1 MIEQLHPDAD
11 LLSAF
16 VEGVL
21 PEHARAQCL
30 AHLAE
35 CSRCRDLVF
44 LTQETR
50 VVPTT
55 PILVPSPARRRW
67 LRPMPLLAVAA
78 ALCVALL
85 GAWLY
90 LRSKTGAPPREL
102 AAEVSPAP
110 SSTPDHPA
118 EITPKPVPPKT
129 TPRARRRIQQ
139 EPTPEV
145 PAVPPTTV
153 PETPRPP
160 QTSPSPAQAESVKD
174 TSRSTPQAI
183 IPEPKSP
190 AITVQAE
197 AASATPSSGISG
209 IVTDPSGAVVPTAT
223 VQLRQLATN
232 RTSSTQTDQSGEF
245 KFTGLAPGQYE
256 LQISRPGFRQTI
268 QRVDLHP
275 QEVAAVKPRLDVGS
289 TTETVEVS
297 AASSTIQTESAE
309 VSNSRRKRA
318 APVQPRPLPSKLPV
332 ETMATDHKIILAVDT
347 GGALFFSGNSG
358 KSWKSVKRQWTGKI
372 VSLAAPPELPEA
384 GTAKFQLTTDSG
396 AGWLSRDGRRWYP
409 APVPH

>member
-1 MIEQLHPDAD
+1 MIEHLHPDAD

-21 PEHARAQCL
+21 PEHERAQCL

-35 CSRCRDLVF
+35 CSQCREVVF

-55 PILVPSPARRRW
+55 PILVPAPARRRR

-78 ALCVALL
+78 AVCVALL

-153 PETPRPP
+153 PETPQPP
-160 QTSPSPAQAESVKD
+160 KHLLLQLKRSPLKIPAAVRAGD
-174 TSRSTPQAI
+174 HSRAQISRHYR
-183 IPEPKSP
+183 
-190 AITVQAE
+190 
-197 AASATPSSGISG
+197 SGR
-209 IVTDPSGAVVPTAT
+209 VPTAT

-232 RTSSTQTDQSGEF
+232 KTSTTQTDQSGEF
-245 KFTGLAPGQYE
+245 KFTGLAPGRYE
-256 LQISRPGFRQTI
+256 LQIRRPGFRQTI

-297 AASSTIQTESAE
+297 AASSTIQTESAD
-309 VSNSRRKRA
+309 VSNSRRKHA
-318 APVQPRPLPSKLPV
+318 APAQPRPLPSKLPV
-332 ETMATDHKIILAVDT
+332 ETMATDHKVILAVDT
-347 GGALFFSGNSG
+347 AGALFFSGNSG
-358 KSWKSVKRQWTGKI
+358 KSWKSVKPQWTGKI

-409 APVPH
+409 APAPH